1 MARELLTP
9 ATGQTDY
16 SGLSPERLADLQR
29 RGYTGTVWNNG
40 GLQQMTN
47 GQFATT
53 ANSGGGNQTGA
64 QITPTGPQQGA
75 TGLGQSGGAL
85 GQWAPWMTSGG
96 VNAQDWQGLGG
107 QPNLDFLNA
116 GQWSQ
121 GGADPTR
128 VTMNRQNPFAGVQQY
143 TDQAYGEATR
153 QLDPQWEQQQ
163 ATFDQQMVNRGIAPG
178 SEAYQQARSDFDR
191 SRNDAYSQARGQA
204 MQQGLGAQNQMFGQ
218 GLAESGLSNQ
228 LAQALIGANT
238 SIANQQLGGNAS
250 IMQQLLGGNQGIAQ
264 SLIGGNATRD
274 AARSSASASMRNAG
288 LNYQL
293 GQDQLAA
300 QIGQQDFGNL
310 MQLLNMGQGVNSY
323 NNGLLTQDQQRNQSF
338 FGNMPNQQYGN
349 VNVMDPYSQQYGGQ
363 MNQWQAGQNQQNA
376 QNQQY
381 AQYAAL
387 LASMYC
393 SRDFKDI
400 EGAQDTA
407 LTLHAICS
415 LPVDRWQYKGDGVPH
430 IGTYA
435 EDFNKALGLPES
447 KVISII
453 DMLGAT
459 LGAVQELA
467 KKVDRLEAAR
477 AA

>member
-1 MARELLTP
+1 MSTP
-9 ATGQTDY
+9 PDAM
-16 SGLSPERLADLQR
+16 SERMQQRIRDLQA
-29 RGYTGTVWNNG
+29 RGYTGTVYSG
-40 GLQQMTN
+40 GQNQQMVN
-47 GQFATT
+47 GQLPGAS
-53 ANSGGGNQTGA
+53 NSGGNQTGTQMPA
-64 QITPTGPQQGA
+64 NPQPGASNSAAGP
-75 TGLGQSGGAL
+75 L
-85 GQWAPWMTSGG
+85 GQWATWMNSGG
-96 VNAQDWQGLGG
+96 VNAQNWQSFGG
-107 QPNLDFLNA
+107 QPNLGFLNA

-128 VTMNRQNPFAGVQQY
+128 VTMNSQNPFAGAQQY

-153 QLDPQWEQQQ
+153 QLDPQWEQNQ

-178 SEAYQQARSDFDR
+178 SAAYDQARQDFSR

-204 MQQGLGAQNQMFGQ
+204 MGQGLGAQNQMFQQ

-238 SIANQQLGGNAS
+238 SVANQQLGGNAS

-264 SLIGGNATRD
+264 SIIGGNATRD
-274 AARSSASASMRNAG
+274 AANASAGASMRNAN

-310 MQLLNMGQGVNSY
+310 MSLLGMGQGVNSY
-323 NNGLLTQDQQRNQSF
+323 NNNLLTQDQQRNQSF
-338 FGNMPNQQYGN
+338 LGYMPNQQYGN
-349 VNVMDPYSQQYGGQ
+349 MNVMDPYNTQYLGQ

-387 LASMYC
+387 IASMYC
-393 SRDFKDI
+393 SRDFKDT

-407 LTLHAICS
+407 IALEAVCS
-415 LPVDRWQYKGDGVPH
+415 LPVDRWKYKVDGVPH

-435 EDFNKALGLPES
+435 EEFNKALNLPEA
-447 KVISII
+447 KTINPI
-453 DMLGAT
+453 DMLGVT
-459 LGAVQELA
+459 LAAVQELA
-467 KKVDRLEAAR
+467 KRMDRIDTTLEALAR